1 MTTPRLS
8 VGLPVYNGA
17 DFLAESIESVL
28 AQDLAD
34 FELVISDNGSTDST
48 PDICAHYAARDRRV
62 RYHREP
68 VNRGGAWNYNRVFTL
83 AAAPIF
89 KWQAHDDVCLPG
101 LFRRCVPELEQAP
114 PAVALVFPETELVD
128 AHRRPIRQG
137 ILPEPLE
144 TRDPRPHRRLAHVLR
159 HMTMVRPQF
168 GFIRAAALR
177 QTRLYATMIAADFV
191 LLAELALLG
200 ELWAVPEPLF
210 QRRLHPHIS
219 TRASHSESALLQ
231 WWDPT
236 LRPTRHLFPP
246 LLRLGGEY
254 LRSIRRLPLPLNE
267 KLLCSA
273 VALWV
278 WHERELRNL
287 AGRTRRRL
295 THRFRHAAP
304 ADPLVLSP

>member
-1 MTTPRLS
+1 MTSPRLS

-17 DFLAESIESVL
+17 EFLAESIESVL
-28 AQDLAD
+28 AQDLTD

-48 PDICAHYAARDRRV
+48 PDICAHYAARDARV
-62 RYHREP
+62 RVHREP
-68 VNRGGAWNYNRVFTL
+68 VNRGGAWNYNRVFSL
-83 AAAPIF
+83 AKAPIF

-101 LFRRCVPELEQAP
+101 MFRRCVPELEQAP
-114 PAVALVFPETELVD
+114 PSVALLFPETELVD
-128 AHRRPIRQG
+128 AHRCPIRTG

-177 QTRLYATMIAADFV
+177 QTRLYDRIIAADFV

-210 QRRLHPHIS
+210 QRRLHPRIS
-219 TRASHSESALLQ
+219 TRASRGEAALLR

-236 LRPTRHLFPP
+236 LRSTSHLFPP
-246 LLRLGGEY
+246 MLRLGSEY
-254 LRSIRRLPLPLNE
+254 LRSIRRLPLPLRQRI
-267 KLLCSA
+267 LCSA

-287 AGRTRRRL
+287 AGHARQRLIRRF
-295 THRFRHAAP
+295 FRAAP
-304 ADPLVLSP
+304 VRPVVLSP

>member
-1 MTTPRLS
+1 MNTPRLS

-17 DFLAESIESVL
+17 EYLAESIESVL
-28 AQDLAD
+28 AQEGPS

-48 PDICAHYAARDRRV
+48 PAICAHYAARDARV

-68 VNRGGAWNYNRVFTL
+68 VNRGGAWNYNRVFALST
-83 AAAPIF
+83 APIF
-89 KWQAHDDVCLPG
+89 KWQAHDDICLPG
-101 LFRRCVPELEQAP
+101 LFRRCVPVLEAAP
-114 PAVALVFPETELVD
+114 PSVALVFPETQFVD
-128 AHRRPIRQG
+128 ACRHPIREG

-159 HMTMVRPQF
+159 HMTIVHPQF

-177 QTRLYATMIAADFV
+177 QTRLYLGMIAADFV

-219 TRASHSESALLQ
+219 TRASCGEAALLH

-236 LRPTRHLFPP
+236 RRPEWNPLPP

-254 LRSIRRLPLPLNE
+254 LRSIRRLPLPPHE
-267 KLLCSA
+267 QFLCSVA
-273 VALWV
+273 VLWV
-278 WHERELRNL
+278 WHERQLRNL
-287 AGRTRRRL
+287 AGRARERWGQ
-295 THRFRHAAP
+295 RFGRNPP
-304 ADPLVLSP
+304 AHPAVLSP